1 MCIDGFPGNP
11 LAEARREMGLGD
23 VTRTDLT
30 LLHAPSVYDFR
41 KRTMMLG
48 PIADAVPST
57 DEFEMYPV
65 GLTSIATYL
74 GRNHYNVRIVNLAY
88 RMLRD
93 PSFDVEERLKRMRSV
108 VFGIDLHWLPHAN
121 GALAIGELVKRLHPE
136 SHVLFGGLS
145 SSYYHKE
152 LIRYPFVDFVLR
164 GDSTEEPCRQLLSA
178 LRSGCHLE
186 RVENLTWKRKTGE
199 VAVNPLTFVPEDI
212 DYVNVPDYLYAVM
225 TVFKYRSLED
235 IAPYARWLKHPTTM
249 LLGAR
254 GCSFDCSVCGGSAS
268 AYREICGRSRP
279 AFRSPEKLIT
289 DVRAIR
295 TFSRGPIMLIH
306 DPRIGGMERARRFF
320 ELLRKERVPNE
331 MIFELFFPAGNELFT
346 TIRRSVP
353 KWSLEISIETPSE
366 ELRRADRLK
375 FSVPNAEIERTISG
389 ALSHG
394 CNRLDLFFMV
404 GLPHQTYED
413 VMSVVPYCERLLK
426 LEGSRRLKFFVS
438 PLGPFLD
445 PGCEAFED
453 PAMGCRSFYRSLEEH
468 RQALLMQTWRSI
480 LSYETDSMPRDQII
494 NASYDV
500 AAALNELKFRHGLI
514 DGPTYIRVASQQKAA
529 REVLE
534 RVEAAFCLPEGEKEN
549 AILQIQAKVEESR
562 MDTLFSKRELDW
574 PSDEGLRIGGRLLL
588 ALARG
593 FVRETAYSV
602 YRAVGVYDT
611 EVYSGGRAPA
621 AAEQAYPA
629 VVIAKTAARASG

>member
-1 MCIDGFPGNP
+1 
-11 LAEARREMGLGD
+11 MGLRD

-41 KRTMMLG
+41 KRTMMMG

-74 GRNHYNVRIVNLAY
+74 GKNHYNVRIVNLAY

-93 PSFDVEERLKRMRSV
+93 PAFDVTERLRRMHSV

-121 GALAIGELVKRLHPE
+121 GALAIGELVKKLHPE
-136 SHVLFGGLS
+136 SYVLYGGLS
-145 SSYYHKE
+145 SSYYHRE

-178 LRSGCHLE
+178 LRRGAPLDT
-186 RVENLTWKRKTGE
+186 VENLTWKRPNGE
-199 VAVNPLTFVPEDI
+199 VAVNPLTFVPRDI

-268 AYREICGRSRP
+268 AYREICMRSQP
-279 AFRSPEKLIT
+279 AYRSPEKLVSDI
-289 DVRAIR
+289 RAIR
-295 TFSRGPIMLIH
+295 TFSRSPIMLIH
-306 DPRIGGMERARRFF
+306 DPRIGGLERTERFF
-320 ELLRKERVPNE
+320 ELLKKENVSNE
-331 MIFELFFPAGNELFT
+331 MVFELFSPAGEQFFRMVQN
-346 TIRRSVP
+346 SVP
-353 KWSLEISIETPSE
+353 RWSLEITIETPSE
-366 ELRRADRLK
+366 ELRKRDRLK
-375 FSVPNAEIERTISG
+375 FPVSNTLIERTISG

-413 VMSVVPYCERLLK
+413 VMSVVPYCEHLLE
-426 LEGSRRLKFFVS
+426 LSNDRRLRFFVS

-453 PAMGCRSFYRSLEEH
+453 PVLGCRSFYRSLEEH
-468 RQALLMQTWRSI
+468 RQALLLQTWRSI
-480 LSYETDSMPRDQII
+480 LSYETDAMTRNQII
-494 NASYDV
+494 DASYDV

-514 DGPTYIRVASQQKAA
+514 EPATYRWVASQQKAA
-529 REVLE
+529 KEMLRKVEEAVL
-534 RVEAAFCLPEGEKEN
+534 LPEGERDR
-549 AILQIQAKVEESR
+549 AIREIESKIEGAK

-574 PSDEGLRIGGRLLL
+574 PSNEGLRIGGSLLL
-588 ALARG
+588 ALAKG
-593 FVRETAYSV
+593 FVREAAYSA
-602 YRAVGVYDT
+602 YRVAGRYDT
-611 EVYSGGRAPA
+611 EVYDGPRVPIIPAQMRAGGH
-621 AAEQAYPA
+621 QG
-629 VVIAKTAARASG
+629 S

>member
-1 MCIDGFPGNP
+1 
-11 LAEARREMGLGD
+11 MGLED
-23 VTRTDLT
+23 VMRTDLT

-41 KRTMMLG
+41 KKTIMMG

-74 GRNHYNVRIVNLAY
+74 GKNHYNVRIVNLAY

-93 PSFDVEERLKRMRSV
+93 PSFDVADRLSRMRSK

-121 GALAIGELVKRLHPE
+121 GALAIGELVKGLHPE
-136 SHVLFGGLS
+136 SRVLYGGLS

-152 LIRYPFVDFVLR
+152 LIRYPFVDFVIR
-164 GDSTEEPCRQLLSA
+164 GDSTEEPCRQLLSV
-178 LRSGCHLE
+178 LRRGEPLDS
-186 RVENLTWKRKTGE
+186 VENLTWKRPTGE
-199 VAVNPLTFVPEDI
+199 VVVNPLTFVPSDI

-254 GCSFDCSVCGGSAS
+254 GCSFDCSICGGSAS
-268 AYREICGRSRP
+268 AYREICLRSEP
-279 AFRSPEKLIT
+279 AYRSPEKLIS
-289 DVRAIR
+289 DIRAIR

-306 DPRIGGMERARRFF
+306 DPRIGGVERAERFF
-320 ELLRKERVPNE
+320 QLLKEERVSNE
-331 MIFELFFPAGNELFT
+331 LVFELFYPAGDQFFVM
-346 TIRRSVP
+346 IRESVP
-353 KWSLEISIETPSE
+353 RWSLQISIETPSE
-366 ELRRADRLK
+366 ELRKLDRLK
-375 FSVPNAEIERTISG
+375 FAVPNARVEETISA

-404 GLPHQTYED
+404 GLPHQTCED
-413 VMSVVPYCERLLK
+413 VMSAVPYCEHLLE
-426 LEGSRRLKFFVS
+426 LFRGGRRLRFFVS

-445 PGCEAFED
+445 PGCDAFED
-453 PAMGCRSFYRSLEEH
+453 PSHGCRHFYRSLEEH
-468 RQALLMQTWRSI
+468 RQALLLQTWRSI
-480 LSYETDSMPRDQII
+480 LSYETDSMTRDQII

-500 AAALNELKFRHGLI
+500 AAALNELKFKHGLI
-514 DGPTYIRVASQQKAA
+514 DSSTFRWVASQQKAA
-529 REVLE
+529 REVMGK
-534 RVEAAFCLPEGEKEN
+534 VEEALLLPEGEREK
-549 AILQIQAKVEESR
+549 AISQIQSRIEGAK

-574 PSDEGLRIGGRLLL
+574 PSDEGLRVGGSLLL

-593 FVRETAYSV
+593 FVKEAEYSI
-602 YRAVGVYDT
+602 YRAVGRYDT
-611 EVYSGGRAPA
+611 DVYRGNRAPA
-621 AAEQAYPA
+621 RCPSPLAL
-629 VVIAKTAARASG
+629 S

>member
-1 MCIDGFPGNP
+1 MGERGDRN
-11 LAEARREMGLGD
+11 MGLRD

-41 KRTMMLG
+41 KRTMMMG

-93 PSFDVEERLKRMRSV
+93 PAFDVVERLRGMHSV
-108 VFGIDLHWLPHAN
+108 MFGIDLHWLPHAN

-136 SHVLFGGLS
+136 SYVLYGGLS
-145 SSYYHKE
+145 SSYYHRE
-152 LIRYPFVDFVLR
+152 LIGYPFVDFVLR

-178 LRSGCHLE
+178 LRRGAPLDT
-186 RVENLTWKRKTGE
+186 VENLTWKKPTGE
-199 VAVNPLTFVPEDI
+199 AVVNPLTFVPGDI

-235 IAPYARWLKHPTTM
+235 IAPYARWLRHPTTM

-268 AYREICGRSRP
+268 AYREICLRSQP
-279 AFRSPEKLIT
+279 AYRSPERLVSDI
-289 DVRAIR
+289 RAIR

-306 DPRIGGMERARRFF
+306 DPRIGGMPRAERFF
-320 ELLRKERVPNE
+320 VLLKKENITNE
-331 MIFELFFPAGNELFT
+331 MVFELFSPAGEDFFQMVE
-346 TIRRSVP
+346 RSVP
-353 KWSLEISIETPSE
+353 RWSLEISIETPSE
-366 ELRRADRLK
+366 ELRRLDRLK
-375 FSVPNAEIERTISG
+375 FPVPNALVEKTISG

-413 VMSVVPYCERLLK
+413 VMSVVPYCEHLLK
-426 LEGSRRLKFFVS
+426 VNEDGRLRFFVS

-445 PGCEAFED
+445 PGCQAFED
-453 PAMGCRSFYRSLEEH
+453 PVLGCRSFYRSLEEH
-468 RQALLMQTWRSI
+468 RKALLLQTWRSI
-480 LSYETDSMPRDQII
+480 LSYETDAMTRSQII
-494 NASYDV
+494 DASYDV
-500 AAALNELKFRHGLI
+500 AAALNELKHRHGLI
-514 DGPTYIRVASQQKAA
+514 DNETFRWVASQQKAA
-529 REVLE
+529 KEVL
-534 RVEAAFCLPEGEKEN
+534 RKVEEALLLPEGERER
-549 AILQIQAKVEESR
+549 AIEEIQSKVEGAK

-574 PSDEGLRIGGRLLL
+574 PSDEGLRIGGSLLL

-593 FVRETAYSV
+593 FIREAAYSAF
-602 YRAVGVYDT
+602 RAAGRYDT
-611 EVYSGGRAPA
+611 EVYEGTRIPMVPA
-621 AAEQAYPA
+621 QVQRGSHP
-629 VVIAKTAARASG
+629 VG

>member
-1 MCIDGFPGNP
+1 
-11 LAEARREMGLGD
+11 
-23 VTRTDLT
+23 
-30 LLHAPSVYDFR
+30 
-41 KRTMMLG
+41 MMG

-93 PSFDVEERLKRMRSV
+93 PSFDVEERLRRMHSV
-108 VFGIDLHWLPHAN
+108 MFGIDLHWLPHAN
-121 GALAIGELVKRLHPE
+121 GALAIGELVKKLHPDCY
-136 SHVLFGGLS
+136 VLYGGLS
-145 SSYYHKE
+145 SSYYHQE

-178 LRSGCHLE
+178 LRRDAPLDT
-186 RVENLTWKRKTGE
+186 VENLTWKRRTGE
-199 VAVNPLTFVPEDI
+199 VVVNPLTFVPGDI

-235 IAPYARWLKHPTTM
+235 IAPYARWLRHPTTM

-268 AYREICGRSRP
+268 AYREICLRSQP
-279 AFRSPEKLIT
+279 AYRSPDKLIA
-289 DVRAIR
+289 DIRAIR

-306 DPRIGGMERARRFF
+306 DPRIGGAQRAERFF
-320 ELLRKERVPNE
+320 ELLKKENISNE
-331 MIFELFFPAGNELFT
+331 MVFELFSPAGEQFFQT
-346 TIRRSVP
+346 VQSSVP

-366 ELRRADRLK
+366 ELRRRDRLK
-375 FSVPNAEIERTISG
+375 FPVPNALVEKTISG
-389 ALSHG
+389 ALSRG

-413 VMSVVPYCERLLK
+413 VMSTVPYCEHLL
-426 LEGSRRLKFFVS
+426 EVNDDRRLRFFVS

-453 PAMGCRSFYRSLEEH
+453 PVLGCRSFYRSLEEH
-468 RQALLMQTWRSI
+468 RRALLLQTWRSI
-480 LSYETDSMPRDQII
+480 LSYETDAMTRNQII
-494 NASYDV
+494 DASYDV

-514 DGPTYIRVASQQKAA
+514 DSATYTWVASQQKAA
-529 REVLE
+529 KEVL
-534 RVEAAFCLPEGEKEN
+534 RNVEEALLLPEGERER
-549 AILQIQAKVEESR
+549 AIGDIQSRIEGAK

-574 PSDEGLRIGGRLLL
+574 PSDEGLRIGGSLLV
-588 ALARG
+588 ALVRG
-593 FVRETAYSV
+593 FIREAAYSA
-602 YRAVGVYDT
+602 YRAAGRYDT
-611 EVYSGGRAPA
+611 EVYDGPRVPMIPMPVQGDGRTSP
-621 AAEQAYPA
+621 
-629 VVIAKTAARASG
+629 

>member
-1 MCIDGFPGNP
+1 
-11 LAEARREMGLGD
+11 MGLRD

-41 KRTMMLG
+41 KRTMMMG

-93 PSFDVEERLKRMRSV
+93 PGFDVAERLRKMHSV

-121 GALAIGELVKRLHPE
+121 GALAVGELVKRLHPE
-136 SHVLFGGLS
+136 SYVLYGGLS
-145 SSYYHKE
+145 SSYYHRE
-152 LIRYPFVDFVLR
+152 LVRYPFVDFVLR

-178 LRSGCHLE
+178 LRRGAPLDT
-186 RVENLTWKRKTGE
+186 VENLTWKRPGGE
-199 VAVNPLTFVPEDI
+199 VVVNPLTFVPGDI

-268 AYREICGRSRP
+268 AYREICLRSQP
-279 AFRSPEKLIT
+279 AYRSPEKLVSDI
-289 DVRAIR
+289 RAIR
-295 TFSRGPIMLIH
+295 TFSRSPIMLIH
-306 DPRIGGMERARRFF
+306 DPRIGGMPRAEKFF
-320 ELLRKERVPNE
+320 QLLKKENVSNE
-331 MIFELFFPAGNELFT
+331 MVFELFSPAGEQFFQMVQS
-346 TIRRSVP
+346 SVP
-353 KWSLEISIETPSE
+353 RWSLEISIETPSE
-366 ELRRADRLK
+366 ELRKRDRLK
-375 FSVPNAEIERTISG
+375 FPVSNALFEETVAG
-389 ALSHG
+389 ALAHG

-413 VMSVVPYCERLLK
+413 VMSVVPYCERLLE
-426 LEGSRRLKFFVS
+426 LNNDRRLRFFVS

-453 PAMGCRSFYRSLEEH
+453 PVLGCKSFYRSLEEH
-468 RQALLMQTWRSI
+468 RQALLLQTWRSI
-480 LSYETDSMPRDQII
+480 LSYETDAMTRNQII
-494 NASYDV
+494 DASYDV

-514 DGPTYIRVASQQKAA
+514 EPATYRWVASQQKAA
-529 REVLE
+529 KEVL
-534 RVEAAFCLPEGEKEN
+534 RKVEEAILLPEGERDK
-549 AILQIQAKVEESR
+549 AIGEIESKIEGAK

-574 PSDEGLRIGGRLLL
+574 PSDEGLRVGGSLLL

-593 FVRETAYSV
+593 FIREAAYSA
-602 YRAVGVYDT
+602 YRAAGRYDT
-611 EVYSGGRAPA
+611 EVYEGLRAPMI
-621 AAEQAYPA
+621 QAP
-629 VVIAKTAARASG
+629 TRHSGRQAP